1 MDMATGLPFVT
12 AAAKAGHALLVVGA
26 LTRLRRDHMRYC
38 FAMAGNRH
46 GLATLGPSVRV
57 PPSGPWLQS
66 LVWCAS
72 QVPTSQ
78 YNQI

>member
-1 MDMATGLPFVT
+1 MAVMACKENIVNGHGNGLPFVT

-46 GLATLGPSVRV
+46 GLATEFQS
-57 PPSGPWLQS
+57 PP
-66 LVWCAS
+66 
-72 QVPTSQ
+72 
-78 YNQI
+78 